1 MLNNL
6 LGVLLRFRER
16 AVAMVGDIGKLFHAI
31 DIPIVD
37 QMTHRFLWRD
47 LEDEREPD
55 TYVMTSVNVGDR
67 PSGTIAMIVL
77 RKTAE
82 MSKSEFPQA
91 CQTIIS
97 NSYMDDIMDSVDLV
111 DEARKVMGEIDE
123 VLDKGVSRS
132 KSGHAREEHEDVQQT
147 RTLNRRL
154 FSCSPTQALRPIVPK
169 EYLEWGGIHRRTHSA
184 TK

>member
-31 DIPIVD
+31 DIPIVN
-37 QMTHRFLWRD
+37 QMTHRFLWRY

-55 TYVMTSVNVGDR
+55 TYVMTSVNIGDR

-82 MSKSEFPQA
+82 MSKNEFPQA

-97 NSYMDDIMDSVDLV
+97 NSYMDDMIDSVDLV
-111 DEARKVMGEIDE
+111 DEARKVMER
-123 VLDKGVSRS
+123 V
-132 KSGHAREEHEDVQQT
+132 
-147 RTLNRRL
+147 
-154 FSCSPTQALRPIVPK
+154 
-169 EYLEWGGIHRRTHSA
+169 
-184 TK
+184 